1 MKPVFALKEIDAMDE
16 RAYNEE
22 LTALEKACAKV
33 QKEKH
38 LIKLLLTFRHGEK
51 FYLLFEWADGSL
63 ERFWESEVSKSSVS
77 LTERWAAEQCLGLAR
92 AVSRIHGLRTWQKEK
107 RSCPT
112 DALCNDE
119 REWGRHGDIKPENI
133 LWFKEYEGDH
143 NLLVI
148 SDLGLTRYHTR
159 FSRSLVHRSQID
171 GCTQT
176 YRPPE
181 LDMGSG
187 ISQLYDIWSL
197 GCVFLEFC
205 IWYLQGYEEVQLFAS
220 QRMDD
225 DKSTIENVEEDKF
238 FLMNGDFNDRRIP
251 ELKPS
256 VIKVYS

>member
-1 MKPVFALKEIDAMDE
+1 VFALKEIDAMDQK
-16 RAYNEE
+16 AYNEE
-22 LTALEKACAKV
+22 LSALEKTCAQV
-33 QKEKH
+33 QKEPH

-63 ERFWESEVSKSSVS
+63 EKFWEFNTIKQPTS

-92 AVSRIHGLRTWQKEK
+92 AVSRIHGLRTWQTKK
-107 RSCPT
+107 RSSPT
-112 DALCNDE
+112 DALSDDG
-119 REWGRHGDIKPENI
+119 REWGRHGDIKPDNI
-133 LWFKEYEGDH
+133 LWFKEHEGDH
-143 NLLVI
+143 NFLVI
-148 SDLGLTRYHTR
+148 SDLGLTRYHTK

-181 LDMGSG
+181 LDMGCG

-205 IWYLQGYEEVQLFAS
+205 IWYLQGYWEVQLFVS
-220 QRMDD
+220 ERMEN
-225 DKSTIENVEEDKF
+225 DKSTVDNMEEDKF
-238 FLMNGDFNDRRIP
+238 FLMNGDFHDRRSP

-256 VIKVYS
+256 VTKVWS